1 MKGGDTNIKRVKVSK
16 GSSTNIFIALRNL
29 RGELTHKT
37 VKDEKRRNTSVILL
51 FQAVDGYIPQP
62 SDNIFMTSKGFP
74 SLKKFTALELTNN
87 KEYWESMGLKRG
99 MLPNYTFF
107 DPAANREVGV
117 PMTINGIEIDT
128 TDPGVIRKYQ
138 LLSSYPPSLMHESLD
153 MIETIFNKYFD
164 DSDRPRR
171 NPNILEILHRIQRV
185 MIALQNLLFE
195 EKQRIQENIKSLTSK
210 ICTNRREM
218 LTTKEGLILN
228 IAMLELADSQLSFSF
243 DRDTV
248 LSLIDS
254 YHGQI
259 GDAVFSNPCEKIRMA
274 ELLQNTRSDRDR
286 GNSIDLEY
294 VLDEMVNVFKQEVE
308 QEELS
313 LQSALLAS
321 GPSRNFQSHQ
331 DAPVRSTTGGD
342 FGTGKRRAETTTT
355 QPTEEESKILNII
368 LKAINDLKS
377 EMGSIKKLIQPRDS
391 SKPGVPQHPQ
401 KPGWRNIEQDGK
413 AEKRTRFAGVAS
425 EAVKSQ
431 RVVKTT
437 SGPTPLL
444 TTVSHIDSSSDSS
457 DLEANFAGQIDEYK
471 PIHHF
476 NPRILTAHHNVNELG
491 YKCLDPPRSLLHA
504 RQGIEHEISQLTF
517 FRLADNFQQLERMHE
532 SMITNPLP
540 CSWAQGSSE
549 ETMASIGGQQ
559 EVITVPDVIQRAK
572 TPVEEVCYSKQ
583 IYHPTVTPIRSL
595 EELTEMRRAY
605 YGKSSP
611 PPRATAFGAQPSF
624 CTFSPSA
631 PQVVNYVHGTIPP
644 AGRNIQ
650 VEDPVDAKIAA
661 ACDQIQNLFAHA
673 SASKNFLVI
682 PESRELS
689 DSEEDEILKAKTHS
703 KRSRFPKTSTARKI
717 IIATPQG
724 HGDPRTTLEQ
734 VDPRLARRQARDA
747 KLQSSNIE
755 SSTSSAS
762 MSPSTMTAARST
774 STSGLPAGGTA
785 VDEDSDT
792 MPDLMPSS
800 DDEDPSTD

>member
-1 MKGGDTNIKRVKVSK
+1 
-16 GSSTNIFIALRNL
+16 
-29 RGELTHKT
+29 
-37 VKDEKRRNTSVILL
+37 
-51 FQAVDGYIPQP
+51 
-62 SDNIFMTSKGFP
+62 
-74 SLKKFTALELTNN
+74 
-87 KEYWESMGLKRG
+87 
-99 MLPNYTFF
+99 
-107 DPAANREVGV
+107 
-117 PMTINGIEIDT
+117 
-128 TDPGVIRKYQ
+128 
-138 LLSSYPPSLMHESLD
+138 
-153 MIETIFNKYFD
+153 
-164 DSDRPRR
+164 
-171 NPNILEILHRIQRV
+171 
-185 MIALQNLLFE
+185 
-195 EKQRIQENIKSLTSK
+195 
-210 ICTNRREM
+210 
-218 LTTKEGLILN
+218 
-228 IAMLELADSQLSFSF
+228 
-243 DRDTV
+243 
-248 LSLIDS
+248 
-254 YHGQI
+254 
-259 GDAVFSNPCEKIRMA
+259 MA

-321 GPSRNFQSHQ
+321 GPSRIFQSHQ

-391 SKPGVPQHPQ
+391 SKPGVLQHPQ

-425 EAVKSQ
+425 VAVKST
-431 RVVKTT
+431 RVVQT
-437 SGPTPLL
+437 GPTPLL
-444 TTVSHIDSSSDSS
+444 TSGISHIDSSSDSS

-559 EVITVPDVIQRAK
+559 EVITVPDVIQQAK
-572 TPVEEVCYSKQ
+572 TPVEEVCYGKQ

-611 PPRATAFGAQPSF
+611 PPHATAFGAQPLLRTPPSARMATPPCN

-631 PQVVNYVHGTIPP
+631 PQVVNYVPGTIPP
-644 AGRNIQ
+644 AGHNIQ

-689 DSEEDEILKAKTHS
+689 DSEEDETLKAKVHA

-774 STSGLPAGGTA
+774 STSSLPAGGTA
-785 VDEDSDT
+785 ADEDSDT
-792 MPDLMPSS
+792 MQDLMPSS
-800 DDEDPSTD
+800 DDEDPSTN